1 MQGDENFCP
10 HCGQHNDSRRVS
22 IKEMIMHFFGGF
34 FAFDNLFL
42 KTLIPLLTSP
52 GKVSKDYIN
61 GRRKSY
67 TNPFIFLLHSAIVF
81 LIVSGLIQMF
91 NFTKKDDLKSDQLQ
105 HELKIKVEDFFSVQQ
120 NIQILKDSS
129 IAIVEKEKLFA
140 GLLNQNNRLV
150 DSIEKHYAQD
160 KEDIRLNLGGSY
172 AFMKNVTKKLKDYNI
187 PYEFNLLESD
197 SIYLVEV
204 KPFQLNPEKGKWGNM
219 FSYANYDTEKPTLEV
234 LEALQL
240 KPNTWNIFIY
250 EKIKEINSFGES
262 IDEKA
267 SVLWNKMLAKLPMSL
282 FIVLPFFT
290 LILSLLYI
298 RHPYTYTEHLIYVFN
313 NQSVVFWLML
323 ILVISQAVFGE
334 NSLINS
340 LFRLAF
346 FIYIHYYMYK
356 ALRYFYEQSRA
367 KTLLKFVILST
378 TYIGFV
384 LFGFAVLLVFAFL
397 T

>member
-1 MQGDENFCP
+1 
-10 HCGQHNDSRRVS
+10 
-22 IKEMIMHFFGGF
+22 
-34 FAFDNLFL
+34 
-42 KTLIPLLTSP
+42 
-52 GKVSKDYIN
+52 
-61 GRRKSY
+61 
-67 TNPFIFLLHSAIVF
+67 
-81 LIVSGLIQMF
+81 
-91 NFTKKDDLKSDQLQ
+91 
-105 HELKIKVEDFFSVQQ
+105 
-120 NIQILKDSS
+120 
-129 IAIVEKEKLFA
+129 
-140 GLLNQNNRLV
+140 
-150 DSIEKHYAQD
+150 
-160 KEDIRLNLGGSY
+160 
-172 AFMKNVTKKLKDYNI
+172 
-187 PYEFNLLESD
+187 
-197 SIYLVEV
+197 
-204 KPFQLNPEKGKWGNM
+204 M